1 MREYE
6 TVFLLKPDL
15 PTEQI
20 STLKDKFVKA
30 ITKGSGQLV
39 TQGDWGKRK
48 LAYDIKKLSHAH
60 YIYLQY
66 ICGGKVVH
74 NLERLLKLDDAVLKF
89 LTVKLADEVDPEKRL
104 AEGKP
109 APEAPDSALPER
121 APEPVRRGGFSSDRG
136 RRHDRAPRPEKP
148 REEAK
153 APAGSKDPGSGK
165 SESPSSSE
173 SPKKEDE

>member
-30 ITKGSGQLV
+30 ITQGSGQLV

-66 ICGGKVVH
+66 LCSGEVVH

-89 LTVKLADEVDPEKRL
+89 LTVKLTDEVDPEKRL

-121 APEPVRRGGFSSDRG
+121 APEPMRRGGPSGDRG
-136 RRHDRAPRPEKP
+136 RRYEKTPPFEKP

-153 APAGSKDPGSGK
+153 APEGSREPKPGK
-165 SESPSSSE
+165 SEVPSSPE
-173 SPKKEDE
+173 TTEEEGK